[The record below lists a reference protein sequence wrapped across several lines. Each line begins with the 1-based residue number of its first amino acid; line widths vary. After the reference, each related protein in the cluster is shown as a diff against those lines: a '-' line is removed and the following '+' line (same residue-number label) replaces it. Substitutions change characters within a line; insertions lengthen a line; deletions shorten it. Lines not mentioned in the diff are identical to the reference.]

1 MSLRNHVTLALLLT
15 GLASALLVAGLTRY
29 IVALAVPQ
37 ANGHFDSIDPTYIQA
52 LQTALLYS
60 LGGASLLALGLG
72 LLFGHRLSLPL
83 RKLTVAV
90 QAITA
95 GNLEQ
100 KLSVYD
106 GDEIGRLGTAFN
118 QMSQNLAKAYSDLE
132 QKVSELQD
140 AHQML
145 ELQAKKLKEISIRDD
160 LTKLYNRRY
169 FNEYIE
175 QTFANAKRYGF
186 ALSIMIGDIDNFK
199 KINDTFSHAIGDE
212 VLRCVGQ
219 LLKTHTR
226 SGDVVARYGGEEFV
240 IAFPETPIES
250 AKLACEK
257 IRFAIE
263 VYPWHELNPDLRVTM
278 SIGLAADSSV
288 LEPKELLAFADEAL
302 YQAKYSGKNQVCTS
316 ENTFEGTVPSNV
328 TLYS

>member
-37 ANGHFDSIDPTYIQA
+37 VNGHFDNIDLAYIKA
-52 LQTALLYS
+52 LQTALLYG

-83 RKLTVAV
+83 RRLTLAV

-95 GNLEQ
+95 DNLEQ
-100 KLSVYD
+100 KFSVYD

-132 QKVSELQD
+132 QKVNELQD
-140 AHQML
+140 AHHLLQ
-145 ELQAKKLKEISIRDD
+145 LQAKKLKEISIRDD

-175 QTFANAKRYGF
+175 QTFSNAKRYGF
-186 ALSIMIGDIDNFK
+186 SLSIMIGDVDNFK
-199 KINDTFSHAIGDE
+199 KINDTFSHVIGDE
-212 VLRCVGQ
+212 VLRCIGQ
-219 LLKTHTR
+219 LLQNHTR
-226 SGDVVARYGGEEFV
+226 SGDIVARYGGEEFV

-250 AKLACEK
+250 AQLACEK
-257 IRFAIE
+257 IRLAIE
-263 VYPWHELNPDLRVTM
+263 VYPWHEINPDLKVTM
-278 SIGLAADSSV
+278 SIGLAADLSL
-288 LEPKELLAFADEAL
+288 LEHKKLLTLADEAL
-302 YQAKYSGKNQVCTS
+302 YQAKYSGKNQVCTCK
-316 ENTFEGTVPSNV
+316 NTVPSK
-328 TLYS
+328 